1 MAKLAGAG
9 HSGHASV
16 VLWPQNGQGARARR
30 GTPSGALCRATRAV
44 QWELAMARRLCTTAA
59 HRRRFPRCRGDLRA
73 VGASARERGSWWCSP
88 GSGFG
93 WSRGTAMPTAG
104 SGGGDTAELGVL
116 GAGTFLRALELRKT
130 SCGGAVE
137 QHKRSGRPMVR
148 RRRGIEQRTELT
160 GEEVGSRFRRSTGLR
175 SRQRDQV
182 VSLAYG
188 GSTAGLV
195 VARGAA
201 GRREHG
207 GAGVLRGGAEAWRG

>member
-1 MAKLAGAG
+1 MAKLAGVG
-9 HSGHASV
+9 HSGRASV
-16 VLWPQNGQGARARR
+16 VLWAQKGQGAHSRR
-30 GTPSGALCRATRAV
+30 GTTSGALCRARRAV
-44 QWELAMARRLCTTAA
+44 PWELAMARRLCTTA

-93 WSRGTAMPTAG
+93 WSRGTATPTAG
-104 SGGGDTAELGVL
+104 SGRRRHG
-116 GAGTFLRALELRKT
+116 RARGPGCWNVPPALALRKT

-160 GEEVGSRFRRSTGLR
+160 GEEVRSRFRRSTGLG

-182 VSLAYG
+182 VPLAYG

-207 GAGVLRGGAEAWRG
+207 GAGVLRGGAGAGCAD